1 MNKKNIRRQLIE
13 VDESDVNESSVRLLH
28 NIHKKL
34 DDSPALNGGF
44 DRLLYKIDG
53 IEKSQVQIVEKVDM
67 IHEAIY
73 HPDDGLFARIAANK
87 AIQVESTNRV
97 EKHVDELIVWKKEA
111 EVDGETCEKEADELQ
126 LKIQKIES
134 SIENIEK
141 FNGLTT
147 ATVKWMLA
155 AVGGAFLTVL
165 FKLFFNVVKFLP

>member
-1 MNKKNIRRQLIE
+1 MNKKNIRRQIIE
-13 VDESDVNESSVRLLH
+13 VDESNVNEKSVELLH

-44 DRLLYKIDG
+44 DKLLYKIDG
-53 IEKSQVQIVEKVDM
+53 IEKSQIQIVEKVDM

-87 AIQVESTNRV
+87 ATQVESTNRV
-97 EKHVDELIVWKKEA
+97 EKNVDDIMAWKKEA
-111 EVDGETCEKEADELQ
+111 EIVGETCEKEADELQ

-141 FNGLTT
+141 FNETTT
-147 ATVKWMLA
+147 ATIKWTLA
-155 AVGGAFLTVL
+155 AVGGAILTVL
-165 FKLFFNVVKFLP
+165 FKLFLNAVKFLP